1 MESTAFKF
9 SSSCLGPLAYG
20 LLGEVG
26 KVKTEHDS
34 FMPLFT
40 NVIKPF
46 VGVYLP
52 SKEESIVCN
61 SRPFLC
67 IHSSNRGKKSSY
79 HIPNIYSPE
88 ADHIFMLL
96 LP

>member
-1 MESTAFKF
+1 MSNVNEGLVERVRKWALLRVESTAFKF

-26 KVKTEHDS
+26 KVKTENDS

-46 VGVYLP
+46 VGCTYP
-52 SKEESIVCN
+52 Q
-61 SRPFLC
+61 
-67 IHSSNRGKKSSY
+67 KKS
-79 HIPNIYSPE
+79 
-88 ADHIFMLL
+88 L
-96 LP
+96 